1 MHKRLVT
8 VRRPGARIAPIN
20 RSRAC
25 RQERWTKSGANAR
38 MILAK
43 WAGRSGMGR
52 LLAGTPPAYL
62 PRPLVT
68 RPCSPAHAIGQS
80 RAELDFG
87 QFGRGPGE
95 ALACD
100 ETVPAEFYYIPAAPG
115 HAEKSGNARVG
126 PSARAIIAAY
136 DGHEGRLA
144 LPWEMR
150 KARPTPPIG
159 AAPACPANSKP
170 EVPGHTA
177 AHCI

>member
-1 MHKRLVT
+1 MRPRL
-8 VRRPGARIAPIN
+8 RPHWPSSCLPPPWSSSGG
-20 RSRAC
+20 SR
-25 RQERWTKSGANAR
+25 ERYETGSK
-38 MILAK
+38 
-43 WAGRSGMGR
+43 
-52 LLAGTPPAYL
+52 
-62 PRPLVT
+62 
-68 RPCSPAHAIGQS
+68 
-80 RAELDFG
+80 LDFG

-100 ETVPAEFYYIPAAPG
+100 EAAPAEFYYIPAAPG